1 MANVLVSSTLYYVW
15 KREKPRKAKQIN
27 NLGFMILGLHF
38 MLFCLFTTVL
48 SDKEQKLTVP

>member
-27 NLGFMILGLHF
+27 NLGFMILGLHI